1 MKKALFVT
9 ILMSFML
16 AVGYV
21 YCYDWFEEDFI
32 SPIRY
37 KGDIPIRKDD
47 HGDGHFGAPRK
58 GGRSHQGLDISAPL
72 YTCVRASKS
81 GLAKTGFVK
90 NGMGKYV
97 IIRHPNG
104 CATLYG
110 HLSRA
115 RVKNNQRVR
124 QGAIIGYV
132 GKTGNA
138 KYDNIAPH
146 LHFEIRKKGKC
157 VDPLLFIG

>member
-1 MKKALFVT
+1 MMLFSLIFAMDCVH
-9 ILMSFML
+9 
-16 AVGYV
+16 GK
-21 YCYDWFEEDFI
+21 DWIEEGFI

-37 KGDIPIRKDD
+37 KGGIPIRKDE
-47 HGDGHFGAPRK
+47 HGDGHFGSARR
-58 GGRSHQGLDISAPL
+58 GGRSHRGLDIYAPL
-72 YTCVRASKS
+72 GTGVRASK
-81 GLAKTGFVK
+81 GGKVKVGYVK

-97 IIRHPNG
+97 IIHHSND

-110 HLSRA
+110 HLSRVC
-115 RVKNNQRVR
+115 VKNNQKVK

-138 KYDNIAPH
+138 KYKDIDSH
-146 LHFEIRKKGKC
+146 LHFEIRKRGRC

>member
-1 MKKALFVT
+1 MKKILFIT
-9 ILMSFML
+9 ILMSLVFTMS
-16 AVGYV
+16 YV
-21 YCYDWFEEDFI
+21 HCYDWLDEDFI

-37 KGDIPIRKDD
+37 KGSLPIRNDD
-47 HGDGHFGAPRK
+47 HGKGHFGAPRR
-58 GGRSHQGLDISAPL
+58 GGRSHRGLDIYAPL
-72 YTCVRASKS
+72 YTDVMASKS
-81 GLAKTGFVK
+81 GIAKVGFVK

-97 IIRHPNG
+97 IIRHANG

-110 HLSRA
+110 HLSRI

-124 QGAIIGYV
+124 QGAIIGHV

-138 KYDNIAPH
+138 KYKNIDPH
-146 LHFEIRKKGKC
+146 LHFEIRKSGRC